1 MPYKEFLAGYAEVLK
16 YSMINDKKFFLWLDR
31 NYKKITSKNY
41 KILTEIIAKCV
52 MQKAKIVKKDE
63 KESNHR
69 MLLNLGHT
77 FAHAIEK
84 ELDFKIR
91 HGEAV
96 SVGLLMAMKL
106 ICFIK

>member
-1 MPYKEFLAGYAEVLK
+1 MLLC
-16 YSMINDKKFFLWLDR
+16 KK
-31 NYKKITSKNY
+31 
-41 KILTEIIAKCV
+41 
-52 MQKAKIVKKDE
+52 QKLLKKDE
-63 KESNHR
+63 KEKNHR

-84 ELDFKIR
+84 ELNFKIR

-106 ICFIK
+106 SVLLGKTKTKHL